1 MRALLLERARADGR
15 IAGAAVAGSAA
26 ADAEDRWSDIDLC
39 FSVAGARSRP
49 TGSPAGATSPS
60 ASSGAVTAWTCTRGA
75 AE

>member
-49 TGSPAGATSPS
+49 TARRLERLHRPQARRRDRLDLHS
-60 ASSGAVTAWTCTRGA
+60 RGG
-75 AE
+75 